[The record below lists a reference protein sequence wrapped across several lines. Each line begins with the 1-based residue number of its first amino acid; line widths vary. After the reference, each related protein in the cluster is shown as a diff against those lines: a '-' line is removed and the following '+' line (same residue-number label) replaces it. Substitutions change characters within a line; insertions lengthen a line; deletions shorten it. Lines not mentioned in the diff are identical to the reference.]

1 MLVSELISEL
11 QSMPQDMEVCF
22 TYPYGDRINT
32 IVARQIDGVDTESI
46 TYSRYHNSTIVCIDE
61 HYFNNKDCWEAVVIN
76 S

>member
-11 QSMPQDMEVCF
+11 QYMPQDMEVCF
-22 TYPYGDRINT
+22 TYLYGDRVNT

-46 TYSRYHNSTIVCIDE
+46 TYSSYHNSTIVCTDE
-61 HYFNNKDCWEAVVIN
+61 YDFNNKDCREAVVIN